1 MKPANEFAVSWK
13 DFAELILQNLKN
25 RRNREFILRF
35 FLLLLLPLSAFAA
48 SPADYENNPKFE
60 EIYRIKIWNLPGG
73 TVEVSLDKGK
83 TWKPLGKVV
92 YPTQKLGQGFAA
104 SRWAEE
110 GKVAATSVNA
120 IHIKTS
126 TEADGSGVI
135 FSILPKEFLKPPRVY
150 KSYLSSDSSLYT
162 DIPAGEGIFGGGY
175 APYVGD
181 PAFVARGSYPLYP
194 LGKWFVPA
202 VGDKL
207 YIMVHRPVDY
217 PKEIVF
223 ENRFGGAITIKYFG
237 GKEEVI
243 GEVLRPVSGVGRF
256 EGTKFASVGRI
267 RANHA
272 GVIDISTSRLGKT
285 GGFQIVP
292 SVHGMGME
300 YVKIAPQWMVIG
312 PSSPEGSSLEGKP
325 PFFKYF
331 IKPAY
336 GTDDLE
342 SEQWD
347 KKLLDRLLVE
357 VKLKGSD
364 QWQSMPVSEF
374 DEYYLTG
381 DLPPWATTALSHITH
396 LRILFPV
403 L

>member
-150 KSYLSSDSSLYT
+150 KSYLSPDSSLYT

-175 APYVGD
+175 APYVGNEV
-181 PAFVARGSYPLYP
+181 FIARGEYPLYP
-194 LGKWFVPA
+194 LGKWYIPA
-202 VGDKL
+202 IGDKI
-207 YIMVHRPVDY
+207 YIMVSRPVDY

-223 ENRFGGAITIKYFG
+223 ENRLGGKVTIHYFG
-237 GKEEVI
+237 GREEVI
-243 GEVLRPVSGVGRF
+243 GIVLQPVAGIGRF
-256 EGTKFASVGRI
+256 DGSKYASVGRI

-272 GVIDISTSRLGKT
+272 GVIDVSTSRLGRI

-292 SVHGMGME
+292 SRHGSDLG
-300 YVKIAPQWMVIG
+300 YVKTAAQYLVVAPT
-312 PSSPEGSSLEGKP
+312 STAESFLEGQAP
-325 PFFKYF
+325 LFKYF
-331 IKPAY
+331 IKPSY
-336 GTDDLE
+336 GNKDLE
-342 SEQWD
+342 IENWEE
-347 KKLLDRLLVE
+347 KLLDRFLVE
-357 VKLKGSD
+357 VKMEGSNT
-364 QWQSMPVSEF
+364 WQLVPVWEF
-374 DEYYLTG
+374 DEYYLSG
-381 DLPPWATTALSHITH
+381 SLPSWANSALLKISH
-396 LRILFPV
+396 LRFLFPK
-403 L
+403 